1 MIEMKMNTKNKE
13 EHYGSRKDMTREREF
28 MEKQIMWI
36 MKKLR
41 VDRLQRIYNLM
52 VHYYS
57 NDPMI

>member
-1 MIEMKMNTKNKE
+1 MEAE
-13 EHYGSRKDMTREREF
+13 KDMTRERKF
-28 MEKQIMWI
+28 VEKQIMWM

-57 NDPMI
+57 NDPQI

>member
-1 MIEMKMNTKNKE
+1 MEAE
-13 EHYGSRKDMTREREF
+13 KDMTREREF

-52 VHYYS
+52 VHNYS